1 MYNILYTLVISFIFF
16 EFFLWMTNKYC
27 RNSSIHDLD
36 IGADSVILK
45 ILCEAILIDGNYSR
59 KQVERYFAC
68 YSSDSEW
75 IEKRTNRLLN
85 AKRIDIQ

>member
-1 MYNILYTLVISFIFF
+1 MYNILYILIISFIFY

-45 ILCEAILIDGNYSR
+45 ILCEGMNNFNPIQNEILKAFEQLGEKADDIGYIR
-59 KQVERYFAC
+59 KSER
-68 YSSDSEW
+68 E
-75 IEKRTNRLLN
+75 
-85 AKRIDIQ
+85 